1 MACLSF
7 YGSHSRT
14 LQCLRYFREP
24 AQLQVLDRLTLASFL
39 GRECSSKLLP
49 FRVWSPSELLHLFR
63 GVIVKTRTSV
73 LALEKIY
80 PSLVVI
86 AIEVRE
92 QTLAGPEPTQFVFP
106 QPETA
111 VVIVL
116 GKNPAP
122 LFMV

>member
-1 MACLSF
+1 MLVQTF
-7 YGSHSRT
+7 
-14 LQCLRYFREP
+14 
-24 AQLQVLDRLTLASFL
+24 
-39 GRECSSKLLP
+39 P
-49 FRVWSPSELLHLFR
+49 FWVWPPSELLHLFR

-80 PSLVVI
+80 PSLIVI
-86 AIEVRE
+86 AIEVGE
-92 QTLAGPEPTQFVFP
+92 QVFSRPEPTQFVFP